1 MDGVVVAA
9 AGDAARAHAA
19 GDDGRVAGHAAAH
32 GQDALRDLHAHD
44 VLGAG
49 LEADEHDLRHGLVLD
64 GFLGLLGG
72 EHDLAAGRAGGGGQA
87 LADGVGFFERLG
99 VKLRVQ
105 QRIELLG
112 LDAQHG
118 LASR

>member
-1 MDGVVVAA
+1 MAVDLKDFICIADVDAVVIAA

-19 GDDGRVAGHAAAH
+19 GDDSRVAGHAAAN

-49 LEADEHDLRHGLVLD
+49 LKTDEHDLRHGLALD

-72 EHDLAAGRAGGGGQA
+72 EDDLAAGGTRETRQGPC
-87 LADGVGFFERLG
+87 R
-99 VKLRVQ
+99 
-105 QRIELLG
+105 
-112 LDAQHG
+112 
-118 LASR
+118 